1 MTSLTEQI
9 VRFSQFRDAPI
20 PKPRDGHVISGL
32 WLTGSL
38 ASVVS
43 RLRETGLAGR
53 SYCVY
58 LYCVSCCD
66 YIASCLQLLRHRISR
81 EVHSAVNT

>member
-9 VRFSQFRDAPI
+9 VRFSQFRDVPI

-32 WLTGSL
+32 WLTRSS

-43 RLRETGLAGR
+43 RLRETGLAGPR
-53 SYCVY
+53 IVYICIVFPVVITLHLVFSY
-58 LYCVSCCD
+58 
-66 YIASCLQLLRHRISR
+66 
-81 EVHSAVNT
+81 

>member
-32 WLTGSL
+32 WLTRSL
-38 ASVVS
+38 ASVAS
-43 RLRETGLAGR
+43 RLRETGLAGPR
-53 SYCVY
+53 IVYICIVFLVAITLHLVFSY
-58 LYCVSCCD
+58 
-66 YIASCLQLLRHRISR
+66 
-81 EVHSAVNT
+81 